1 MHSIGYSNPSKKTF
15 RTACNIIV
23 EKIFAENR
31 IRHAQRGDYACL
43 VRRADSTARRGIEVE
58 PRLLDLTK
66 HTTEKQINHHTG
78 VPCNA
83 QSHDDMTSL
92 CKDSI
97 I

>member
-1 MHSIGYSNPSKKTF
+1 MLRG
-15 RTACNIIV
+15 
-23 EKIFAENR
+23 
-31 IRHAQRGDYACL
+31 GDYACL
-43 VRRADSTARRGIEVE
+43 VQSAGSTARRGIEVE

-66 HTTEKQINHHTG
+66 HTTEKQINHHTC

-83 QSHDDMTSL
+83 QPHDDMTGL